1 MQCLIDMIS
10 MPEEEFEIEDGL
22 KNNVMAM
29 CFDANANHVIQ
40 KVMICFKEDKIG
52 FIYNQIMAR
61 FVDLALDQNGLC
73 VIKKLINKIQSP

>member
-1 MQCLIDMIS
+1 MIS
-10 MPEEEFEIEDGL
+10 MPEEEYEIEDGL
-22 KNNVMAM
+22 THNVMAM

-40 KVMICFKEDKIG
+40 KVMICFKEDRIG

-61 FVDLALDQNGLC
+61 FVDLSLDQNGLC